1 MTINLLNKSIKILLF
16 IILLLTALYFGGSF
30 LVPVTFAIFFAF
42 LFLPVSQWLEK
53 RGTGRG
59 LAAFLAV
66 LLLIAAFAV
75 IGSLLTWQLSHMADD
90 MNAMKENFGKKSEQ
104 IAAYI
109 NKTFGI
115 SSPRQKQFIKQ
126 QTSSIAYTVS
136 SAVASIGTILTKTI
150 IVLVYTFLFIYYR
163 SHFRKFIM
171 QLMQRDKQQET
182 MEVIDNS
189 GKLTQRYI
197 TGLFSMIFCLWIM
210 YGIGFS
216 LIGIKNAVFFAI
228 LCGLLELIPYVG
240 NLTGNAITILGII
253 IHDGS
258 NIMIIE
264 ELAVYAIVQFIQTY
278 LLAPLIVGKVVRIN
292 PIATIVGLVGGEI
305 VWGVPGMVLVIPLL
319 GIIKI
324 ICDHIEPLKPFGFL
338 LGEEKESKSNVFD
351 KIKKRFK

>member
-1 MTINLLNKSIKILLF
+1 MF

-109 NKTFGI
+109 NKIFGI

-197 TGLFSMIFCLWIM
+197 TGLFSMIFFLWIM

-216 LIGIKNAVFFAI
+216 LIGIKNAVFFCHPLRLTRVNT
-228 LCGLLELIPYVG
+228 LCRKPYRKC
-240 NLTGNAITILGII
+240 NNNFRY
-253 IHDGS
+253 HYSRRKQHND
-258 NIMIIE
+258 N
-264 ELAVYAIVQFIQTY
+264 
-278 LLAPLIVGKVVRIN
+278 
-292 PIATIVGLVGGEI
+292 
-305 VWGVPGMVLVIPLL
+305 
-319 GIIKI
+319 
-324 ICDHIEPLKPFGFL
+324 
-338 LGEEKESKSNVFD
+338 
-351 KIKKRFK
+351 